1 MNRIW
6 WAIILAGIGTYAMRA
21 AFIVAASR
29 MSTVP
34 AWAERI
40 LRQIPPAALAALVLP
55 ALLQPEGHLDFWQPR
70 LYVGVM
76 AALVA
81 WKTNNTA
88 LTLSVG
94 LAGLTLALAVLP

>member
-6 WAIILAGIGTYAMRA
+6 MAIILAGVGTYAMRA

-29 MSTVP
+29 MSIVP
-34 AWAERI
+34 IWAERI

-55 ALLQPEGHLDFWQPR
+55 ALVQPEGHLDFWQPR
-70 LYVGVM
+70 LYLGIL

-81 WKTNNTA
+81 WRTNNTA
-88 LTLSVG
+88 LTLTVG
-94 LAGLTLALAVLP
+94 LVGLTIVLTMV